1 MTEAEVIEKLK
12 FFKETIIALKK
23 DNLDKDLVIEEQR
36 SQIDDLKKSFESCEA
51 IVNEKVGEISYLN
64 ETINKNNKLLET
76 FEEEDNEYRNL
87 IETQKLEIENLK
99 KELESSNEKYDN
111 ILKKSQECES
121 REIVLNKEIHKKDFQ
136 INELSNEI
144 ENLKSLL
151 KEKDDEIKNK
161 STTAEIVIKEGDL
174 NSLINYNF
182 GKTTESVKN
191 AFVKFVEA
199 LYENSRLDG
208 EEYILSSWSEAAKKS
223 GVSSKAASVFS
234 NRLTSMEYKN
244 SSLIRETEHGLISEF
259 EKDFIIKYCTTI
271 VSDLFK

>member
-87 IETQKLEIENLK
+87 IETQKIEIENLK

-151 KEKDDEIKNK
+151 KEKDEIKNK

-174 NSLINYNF
+174 SSLINYNF

-199 LYENSRLDG
+199 LYENSHLDG
-208 EEYILSSWSEAAKKS
+208 EEYILSSWSESAKKS

-234 NRLTSMEYKN
+234 NRLTSMTYRN
-244 SSLIRETEHGLISEF
+244 DHLIRETPNGIISQF
-259 EKDFIIKYCTTI
+259 DKDFIIKYCTNI
-271 VSDLFK
+271 IGEI